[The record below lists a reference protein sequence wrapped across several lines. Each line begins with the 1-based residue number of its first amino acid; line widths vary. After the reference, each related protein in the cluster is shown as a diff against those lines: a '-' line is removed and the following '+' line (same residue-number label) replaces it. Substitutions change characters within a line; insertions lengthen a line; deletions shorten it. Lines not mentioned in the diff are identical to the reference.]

1 VNVSRVAGSVLCGP
15 SETEQMPDESD
26 DHEDREDDYQGEHP
40 LEESL
45 KQLHADDSTTVGVGP
60 GPAAGSNAR
69 VASPPLAG
77 PGFSVEP
84 CRLAR

>member
-1 VNVSRVAGSVLCGP
+1 
-15 SETEQMPDESD
+15 MPDESD

-60 GPAAGSNAR
+60 GAGGGVELPGSFPATRRAR
-69 VASPPLAG
+69 V
-77 PGFSVEP
+77 
-84 CRLAR
+84 

>member
-1 VNVSRVAGSVLCGP
+1 
-15 SETEQMPDESD
+15 MPDESD

-60 GPAAGSNAR
+60 GPAAGSDDSTTVGVGPGAGGGVELPGSFPATRRAR
-69 VASPPLAG
+69 V
-77 PGFSVEP
+77 
-84 CRLAR
+84 